1 MERNIYE
8 QRFVKTLEEKFIDL
22 IKNKKL
28 PTAAASTSRP
38 TWKPCAPSNMGAMRA
53 TAPQMSSTGGGCRC
67 LESSPGRAPP
77 PPNPQVCC
85 RGGRSRKGA
94 GGGRFAGNR
103 CRARRGHQG
112 TSTCRRESSQEGRS
126 PPLWDLDRGQECR
139 HRRELAPEA
148 PSVVD
153 LGGEVEKTR
162 KRNREAYRDEP
173 GKKKENSWESV
184 VRVVSSE
191 YAVSYVHV
199 LTGRWIISG
208 RK

>member
-153 LGGEVEKTR
+153 RGERWRRRGGGTGKHTETSLGR
-162 KRNREAYRDEP
+162 
-173 GKKKENSWESV
+173 KKKIVGSRSCVWC
-184 VRVVSSE
+184 RVSMRCR
-191 YAVSYVHV
+191 
-199 LTGRWIISG
+199 TCTC
-208 RK
+208 